1 MEPLTLRCVVWVS
14 LCTLRPTT
22 SQCMPALLQQ
32 LSREP
37 AVRGVAAELVLA
49 RCRLHNRWAWVAMTP
64 IKLLVQATQRPEGRT
79 YAEYESVNE
88 CMEGICKMYEEHL
101 KRMNPLCQSITYGV
115 GQLFE
120 FIDRMVNLSC
130 LLFRDDTQTY
140 KPYSRERIKE
150 RIYMLLSQ
158 QAPKART

>member
-1 MEPLTLRCVVWVS
+1 
-14 LCTLRPTT
+14 
-22 SQCMPALLQQ
+22 
-32 LSREP
+32 
-37 AVRGVAAELVLA
+37 
-49 RCRLHNRWAWVAMTP
+49 MTP

-101 KRMNPLCQSITYGV
+101 KWMNPLDQSIMYGV
-115 GQLFE
+115 DQLFE

-130 LLFRDDTQTY
+130 LVFQEGTQTY
-140 KPYSRERIKE
+140 KPYNREWIKE

-158 QAPKART
+158 QAQKAGT